1 MSRIGK
7 LPVNIPSGVEVKVKE
22 DNLVEVKGP
31 KGALSRKLPGD
42 MIITIEDGAILVKRP
57 SDEKNHRALHG
68 LTRTLIN
75 NMVVGVSEGFQ
86 KTLKMVGVGY
96 RASLQGKKLVISAG
110 YSHPV
115 EMEAYENTE
124 IEVPSQDTI
133 IVKGIDKE
141 NVGSLAANIRAVRQ
155 PEPYKGKGIRY
166 SNEVVKLRPGKTSG
180 KK

>member
-7 LPVNIPSGVEVKVKE
+7 LPVNIPGGVQVLIKE
-22 DNLVEVKGP
+22 DNVVEVKGP
-31 KGALSRKLPGD
+31 KGTLVRQLPAD
-42 MIITIEDGAILVKRP
+42 MQITLEDGAVTVTRP
-57 SDEKNHRALHG
+57 SDQKEHRALHG

-96 RASLQGKKLVISAG
+96 RAQLQGQKLIIAAG

-115 EMEAYENTE
+115 ELEALENTE

-133 IVKGIDKE
+133 VVRGIDKE
-141 NVGSLAANIRAVRQ
+141 KVGSLAANIRAVRQ

-166 SNEVVKLRPGKTSG
+166 SDEVVKIKPGKTAG
-180 KK
+180 K

>member
-7 LPVNIPSGVEVKVKE
+7 LPVNIPSGVEINIKE

-31 KGALSRKLPGD
+31 KGTLTRQLSPE
-42 MIITIEDGAILVKRP
+42 MEILLEGNEVNIKRP

-68 LTRTLIN
+68 LTRTLLN
-75 NMVVGVSEGFQ
+75 NMVVGVSEGYE

-96 RASLQGKKLVISAG
+96 RAALQGQKLVLSAG

-133 IVKGIDKE
+133 IIRGIDKE
-141 NVGSLAANIRAVRQ
+141 KVGSLAANIRAVRE

-166 SNEVVKLRPGKTSG
+166 TTETVKIRPGKTSG
-180 KK
+180 K

>member
-7 LPVNIPSGVEVKVKE
+7 LPVNIPNGVEVNVKE
-22 DNLVEVKGP
+22 GNLVEVKGP
-31 KGALSRKLPGD
+31 KGSLSRNLSNE
-42 MIITIEDGAILVKRP
+42 MIITIEEGTVLVKRP
-57 SDEKNHRALHG
+57 SDAINHRALHG
-68 LTRTLIN
+68 LTRTLID

-96 RASLQGKKLVISAG
+96 RASMQGKKLVLAAG

-124 IEVPSQDTI
+124 LEVPAQDTI
-133 IVKGIDKE
+133 IVRGIDKE
-141 NVGSLAANIRAVRQ
+141 KVGSLAANIRAVRE

-166 SNEVVKLRPGKTSG
+166 SNEVVKLRPGKTAG
-180 KK
+180 K

>member
-7 LPVNIPSGVEVKVKE
+7 LPVNIPSGVEVNVKE

-31 KGALSRKLPGD
+31 KGTLSRNLSSE
-42 MIITIEDGAILVKRP
+42 MEISIEDGAVVVKRP

-75 NMVVGVSEGFQ
+75 NMVVGVSEGYQ
-86 KTLKMVGVGY
+86 KSLKMVGVGY
-96 RASLQGKKLVISAG
+96 RASMQGKKLVLAAG

-124 IEVPSQDTI
+124 IEVPTQDTI

-141 NVGSLAANIRAVRQ
+141 KVGSLAANIRAVRE

-166 SNEVVKLRPGKTSG
+166 TTEVVKIRPGKTSG
-180 KK
+180 K

>member
-7 LPVNIPSGVEVKVKE
+7 LPVNIPSGVEVNVKE
-22 DNLVEVKGP
+22 GNLVEVKGP
-31 KGALSRKLPGD
+31 KGSLSKRLSSE
-42 MIITIEDGAILVKRP
+42 MEITIEDGNLLVKRP
-57 SDEKNHRALHG
+57 SDAINHRALHG

-75 NMVVGVSEGFQ
+75 NMVIGVSEGFQ

-96 RASLQGKKLVISAG
+96 RASMQGKKLVIAAG

-124 IEVPSQDTI
+124 LEVPTQDTI

-141 NVGSLAANIRAVRQ
+141 KVGSLAANIRAVRE

-166 SNEVVKLRPGKTSG
+166 SDEVVKLRPGKASG
-180 KK
+180 K

>member
-7 LPVNIPSGVEVKVKE
+7 LPVNIPSGVEINVKE
-22 DNLVEVKGP
+22 GNLVEVKGP
-31 KGALSRKLPGD
+31 KGTLSRTLSSE
-42 MIITIEDGAILVKRP
+42 MELSIEDGALIVKRP

-75 NMVVGVSEGFQ
+75 NMVVGVSEGYQ

-96 RASLQGKKLVISAG
+96 RASMQGNKLVIAAG

-124 IEVPSQDTI
+124 IEVPTQDTI

-141 NVGSLAANIRAVRQ
+141 KVGSLAANIRAVRE
-155 PEPYKGKGIRY
+155 PEPYQGKGIRY
-166 SNEVVKLRPGKTSG
+166 TTEVVKLRPGKTSG
-180 KK
+180 K

>member
-7 LPVNIPSGVEVKVKE
+7 LPVNIPSGVEINVKE
-22 DNLVEVKGP
+22 GNLVEVKGP
-31 KGALSRKLPGD
+31 KGTLSRTLSSE
-42 MIITIEDGAILVKRP
+42 MELSIEDGALIVKRP

-75 NMVVGVSEGFQ
+75 NMVVGVSEGYQ

-96 RASLQGKKLVISAG
+96 RASMQGKKLVLAAG

-124 IEVPSQDTI
+124 IEVPTQDTI

-141 NVGSLAANIRAVRQ
+141 KVGSLAANIRAVRE

-166 SNEVVKLRPGKTSG
+166 TTEVVKIRPGKTSG
-180 KK
+180 K

>member
-7 LPVNIPSGVEVKVKE
+7 LPVNIPSGVEIKIKE

-31 KGALSRKLPGD
+31 KGTLTKQLAPE
-42 MIITIEDGAILVKRP
+42 MEIVIEGTEINIKRP

-68 LTRTLIN
+68 LTRTLLN
-75 NMVVGVSEGFQ
+75 NMVVGVSEGYE

-96 RASLQGKKLVISAG
+96 RAALQGKKLIVSAG

-133 IVKGIDKE
+133 IIRGIDKE
-141 NVGSLAANIRAVRQ
+141 KVGSLAANIRAIRE

-166 SNEVVKLRPGKTSG
+166 STEQVKIRPGKTAG
-180 KK
+180 N

>member
-7 LPVNIPSGVEVKVKE
+7 LPVNIPSGVEVSVKE
-22 DNLVEVKGP
+22 GNLVEVKGP
-31 KGALSRKLPGD
+31 KGSLSRNLSPE
-42 MIITIEDGAILVKRP
+42 MEIAIEEGNIVVKRP

-75 NMVVGVSEGFQ
+75 NMVVGVSEGYT

-96 RASLQGKKLVISAG
+96 RASMQGSKLVIAAG

-115 EMEAYENTE
+115 EMEPYENTE

-141 NVGSLAANIRAVRQ
+141 KVGSLAANIRAVRE

-166 SNEVVKLRPGKTSG
+166 TTEVVKLRPGKTSG
-180 KK
+180 K

>member
-7 LPVNIPSGVEVKVKE
+7 LPVNIPSGVEINIKE

-31 KGALSRKLPGD
+31 KGTLTRQLSPE
-42 MIITIEDGAILVKRP
+42 MEILLEGNEVNIKRP

-68 LTRTLIN
+68 LTRTLLN
-75 NMVVGVSEGFQ
+75 NMVVGVSVGYE

-96 RASLQGKKLVISAG
+96 RAALQGQKLVLSAG

-133 IVKGIDKE
+133 IIRGIDKE
-141 NVGSLAANIRAVRQ
+141 KVGSLAANIRAVRE

-166 SNEVVKLRPGKTSG
+166 TTETVKIRPGKTSG
-180 KK
+180 K

>member
-7 LPVNIPSGVEVKVKE
+7 LPVNIPNGVEVNVKE
-22 DNLVEVKGP
+22 GNFVEVKGP
-31 KGALSRKLPGD
+31 KGSLSKQLSSE
-42 MIITIEDGAILVKRP
+42 MEITIEEGSVIVKRP
-57 SDEKNHRALHG
+57 SDEINHRALHG

-96 RASLQGKKLVISAG
+96 RASMQGKKLVLAAG

-124 IEVPSQDTI
+124 VEVPTQDTI
-133 IVKGIDKE
+133 VVKGIDKE
-141 NVGSLAANIRAVRQ
+141 KVGSLAANIRAVRE

-166 SNEVVKLRPGKTSG
+166 SDEVVKIRPGKTSG
-180 KK
+180 K